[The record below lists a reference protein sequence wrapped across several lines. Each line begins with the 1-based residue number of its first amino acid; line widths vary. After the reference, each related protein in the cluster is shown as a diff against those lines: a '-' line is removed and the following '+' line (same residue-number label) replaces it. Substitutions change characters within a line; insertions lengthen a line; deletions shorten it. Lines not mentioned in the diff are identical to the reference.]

1 MKVVHVLKRIELI
14 DEDIRELRKLEKTI
28 DKDKSFSTPIYLSI
42 EKQINL
48 LLGER
53 IKLIELPILNPP
65 ENYILE
71 IEGPSEERKVEPA
84 RKAAK
89 KKAAHSRTKNSAA
102 KAAKAAE
109 PVSAPSVPANPVDE
123 LRRHKPVPAVERSF
137 DDLDLDSIPVDAQT
151 MIDIKMKEFSEKP
164 ESVSEPENEKKQ
176 DDLSRKL
183 LDEFLGK
190 TSSSE
195 KASEKRPE
203 ERGKSIKFLRDNFPS
218 D

>member
-28 DKDKSFSTPIYLSI
+28 DRDKSFSTPIYLSI

-71 IEGPSEERKVEPA
+71 IEGTAEERKVEPA
-84 RKAAK
+84 RKSAK
-89 KKAAHSRTKNSAA
+89 KKAAHPRPKTNAV

-109 PVSAPSVPANPVDE
+109 PVSAPAAPVNPVDE

-137 DDLDLDSIPVDAQT
+137 DDLDIDSIPVDAQI
-151 MIDIKMKEFSEKP
+151 MIDTKMKEFSEKP
-164 ESVSEPENEKKQ
+164 ESVPGPEKNQ

-190 TSSSE
+190 SSSSD
-195 KASEKRPE
+195 KSSEKRPE